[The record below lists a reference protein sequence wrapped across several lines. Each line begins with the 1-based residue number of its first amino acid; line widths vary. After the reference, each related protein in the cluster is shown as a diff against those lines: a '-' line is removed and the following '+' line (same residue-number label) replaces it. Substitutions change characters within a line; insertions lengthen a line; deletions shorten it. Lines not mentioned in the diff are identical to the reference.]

1 MNRTSVLALAGA
13 LLLTATG
20 PGRAQEPAP
29 PTAPLAA
36 VLGVEGVDRTVL
48 STVFRFAADFNDR
61 PEKERQG
68 ARIVAVQE
76 DFPPVIAQAAHGTHG
91 PPDPERA
98 RSALRARVTR
108 FLDNY
113 VAFLAGRSDVRRDA
127 IVLRRS
133 ETIDIYLSHARQRG
147 DCNQIPCPRPP
158 CCKDCSAP
166 AGEPPA
172 CPAAPQ

>member
-1 MNRTSVLALAGA
+1 MSWTRALALAGA
-13 LLLTATG
+13 VLVTAAG
-20 PGRAQEPAP
+20 PARAQEA
-29 PTAPLAA
+29 TAPLAE
-36 VLGVEGVDRTVL
+36 VLGIEVVDRTVL

-61 PEKERQG
+61 PEKERLG
-68 ARIVAVQE
+68 ARIVGVQE
-76 DFPPVIAQAAHGTHG
+76 DFTGVIAQAAQATHG
-91 PPDPERA
+91 PADPERA
-98 RSALRARVTR
+98 KRALRSRVAR
-108 FLDNY
+108 FLEGY
-113 VAFLAGRSDVRRDA
+113 VGFLAGRSDVRRDA

-172 CPAAPQ
+172 CPAAPQR